1 MPIDTYIEGSPGSVR
16 AAAEW
21 LRSTLAGKVSQTV
34 DQIHSARTAASGDW
48 KGDAGSAFVAR
59 MTTGAS
65 KAEGLETAIRDSAQA
80 IDNFA
85 GELQRAQ
92 SQMQSVRDNA
102 AGAGLTVSGFVI
114 QDPTTE
120 EQITDYITALNAA
133 DAARDIE
140 KLAADTVKNVWA
152 DISNKWFFVV
162 GDLINGAA
170 GSLLAAHS
178 STLMRHSQ
186 FLADESAKFLD
197 LAKSAPPGT
206 PAASVYRDFD
216 ASRALAGSADDAAKA
231 AAAAESRAGSLGLK
245 LGGALAVGGIV
256 YDITQGKDVDQAIV
270 SGGVGFGASVLAGAA
285 IGSLIPVPVVGTA
298 VGAVGGAV
306 VGVFTSGAVDSLY
319 QNGIGS
325 IGEAISDGASAVGN
339 TGQAIG
345 GLVEDAWDAIF

>member
-1 MPIDTYIEGSPGSVR
+1 MPIDTYIEGNPESVR
-16 AAAEW
+16 SVAGW

-34 DQIHSARTAASGDW
+34 DQIHNARITASSEW
-48 KGDAGSAFVAR
+48 NGDAGSAFVSR
-59 MTTGAS
+59 MATGAS
-65 KAEGLETAIRDSAQA
+65 KAEGLETVIRDSAQA
-80 IDNFA
+80 IDHFA
-85 GELQRAQ
+85 GELQHAQ
-92 SQMQSVRDNA
+92 SEMQSVRDNA

-114 QDPTTE
+114 QDPTSE

-178 STLMRHSQ
+178 STLMRQSQ

-206 PAASVYRDFD
+206 PAASIYRDFD
-216 ASRALAGSADDAAKA
+216 ASRALTASADDAAKA
-231 AAAAESRAGSLGLK
+231 AAAADSKAGSLGLK
-245 LGGALAVGGIV
+245 LGGALAAGGIV

-325 IGEAISDGASAVGN
+325 IGEAISDGALAVGN
-339 TGQAIG
+339 TGGAIG

>member
-1 MPIDTYIEGSPGSVR
+1 MPVDTYIEGNPDAVR
-16 AAAEW
+16 SAAEW
-21 LRSTLAGKVSQTV
+21 LRSTLAQKVSQTV
-34 DQIHSARTAASGDW
+34 EQIHSARTTASGEW
-48 KGDAGSAFVAR
+48 NGDAGSAFVAR
-59 MTTGAS
+59 MTAGAT
-65 KAEGLETAIRDSAQA
+65 KAEGLETAILDSAHA
-80 IDNFA
+80 IDAFA
-85 GELQRAQ
+85 AELQRAQ
-92 SQMQSVRDNA
+92 SEMQSVRDNA
-102 AGAGLTVSGFVI
+102 QSAGLVVSEFTI
-114 QDPTTE
+114 HDPTTQ
-120 EQITDYITALNAA
+120 EQITDYVVAHNAA
-133 DAARDIE
+133 EAARHIE

-178 STLMRHSQ
+178 STLLRHSK

-216 ASRALAGSADDAAKA
+216 ASRALASSADDAAKA
-231 AAAAESRAGSLGLK
+231 AAAAEARAGGLGLK
-245 LGGALAVGGIV
+245 LGGALAVGGVV

-306 VGVFTSGAVDSLY
+306 VGVFTSGAVDSMY
-319 QNGIGS
+319 QNGVGS

-339 TGQAIG
+339 TGKAIG